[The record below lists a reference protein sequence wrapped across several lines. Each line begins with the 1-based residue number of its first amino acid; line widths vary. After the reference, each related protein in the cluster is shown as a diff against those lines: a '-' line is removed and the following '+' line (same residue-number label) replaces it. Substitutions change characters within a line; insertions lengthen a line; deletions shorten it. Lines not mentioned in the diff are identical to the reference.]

1 MFGGEK
7 REDDE
12 GEGKRKRSARE
23 AEAGSATPKRGG
35 GGAFQRAE
43 PREGSR
49 AEGVDLRARTS
60 GQRDF
65 TLSHPPAPQ
74 INGLQPF

>member
-23 AEAGSATPKRGG
+23 AEVGSATPKRGG
-35 GGAFQRAE
+35 GGISEGRAT
-43 PREGSR
+43 R
-49 AEGVDLRARTS
+49 GVES
-60 GQRDF
+60 
-65 TLSHPPAPQ
+65 
-74 INGLQPF
+74 

>member
-1 MFGGEK
+1 MFGGGK

-23 AEAGSATPKRGG
+23 AEAGSATPKGD

>member
-1 MFGGEK
+1 MGLKKRKKE

-12 GEGKRKRSARE
+12 GEEKRKRCARKQE
-23 AEAGSATPKRGG
+23 VLRRE

-49 AEGVDLRARTS
+49 AEGVDLRARTT

-74 INGLQPF
+74 INGLQPL

>member
-1 MFGGEK
+1 MFGRGKNEK
-7 REDDE
+7 MMKE
-12 GEGKRKRSARE
+12 RKKERGVPERLKQEVQRRKGRE
-23 AEAGSATPKRGG
+23 A
-35 GGAFQRAE
+35 FQKAE

-49 AEGVDLRARTS
+49 AEGVDLRARTT

>member
-7 REDDE
+7 EKMMKERKKERGVPERLKQEVQRRE
-12 GEGKRKRSARE
+12 GR
-23 AEAGSATPKRGG
+23 
-35 GGAFQRAE
+35 GAFQRAE

-49 AEGVDLRARTS
+49 AEGVDLRARTT

-65 TLSHPPAPQ
+65 THCHPPAPQ

>member
-1 MFGGEK
+1 MKEREKERGVPERLKQEVQRRKGE
-7 REDDE
+7 
-12 GEGKRKRSARE
+12 
-23 AEAGSATPKRGG
+23 G